1 MLSIET
7 TNKNYLL
14 SAKNLTN
21 EILKNTK
28 HDVLISTNNTDYFN
42 ELNTDRCLVRN
53 NIQSSSIF
61 KYGGEFNYNLKHHS
75 FINIPEKYDYI
86 VYLDCDI
93 KLTKWDEKSDEFFI
107 NKMVNYNY
115 AADRLNCVLKNEV
128 QEYIDGK
135 SPLFTHKIKSYN
147 IIEKYELDNDI
158 MESKLPSEHIFILKN
173 DPEKIILFQKKWSEM
188 NNELQ
193 ICENFN
199 GSWGDGFEIGISAN
213 YAGYKQHFDL
223 GPQYWKIIMGFE
235 FNGNKF

>member
-93 KLTKWDEKSDEFFI
+93 KLTKWDEKS
-107 NKMVNYNY
+107 
-115 AADRLNCVLKNEV
+115 L
-128 QEYIDGK
+128 
-135 SPLFTHKIKSYN
+135 
-147 IIEKYELDNDI
+147 
-158 MESKLPSEHIFILKN
+158 
-173 DPEKIILFQKKWSEM
+173 
-188 NNELQ
+188 
-193 ICENFN
+193 
-199 GSWGDGFEIGISAN
+199 
-213 YAGYKQHFDL
+213 
-223 GPQYWKIIMGFE
+223 
-235 FNGNKF
+235 

>member
-1 MLSIET
+1 MKILFTMLSIET

-135 SPLFTHKIKSYN
+135 SPLFTHKIKSSKNIKFKNFYN
-147 IIEKYELDNDI
+147 Y
-158 MESKLPSEHIFILKN
+158 S
-173 DPEKIILFQKKWSEM
+173 
-188 NNELQ
+188 
-193 ICENFN
+193 
-199 GSWGDGFEIGISAN
+199 
-213 YAGYKQHFDL
+213 
-223 GPQYWKIIMGFE
+223 
-235 FNGNKF
+235 